1 MRVKIA
7 LLTLLFISNAKATPL
22 PFVDPPLS
30 SSSQSFLYTS
40 ALLMA
45 LKSEASMNLAALE
58 RYPGEGRKKQ
68 LLVQNKLCDINGII
82 QETEEF
88 MIVNK
93 KFYGDTFNE
102 MFDSL
107 NKQKNENL
115 AKLEADCKVLS
126 KELRNFG

>member
-1 MRVKIA
+1 
-7 LLTLLFISNAKATPL
+7 
-22 PFVDPPLS
+22 
-30 SSSQSFLYTS
+30 
-40 ALLMA
+40 
-45 LKSEASMNLAALE
+45 MNLAALK
-58 RYPGEGRKKQ
+58 RYPVEGRKKQ
-68 LLVQNKLCDINGII
+68 LLVQNKLCDINRII

-107 NKQKNENL
+107 NRQKNENL

-126 KELRNFG
+126 KELRNFD